1 MTDFY
6 LGIFKYE
13 DGKVLVSIQDV
24 EFCETFGDNFE
35 EAFEMAV
42 DALAGC
48 LAGGKNNVKPRSS
61 METLKKKF
69 PKADIIPVPVDLSII
84 KSYEKNKRINIII
97 SESLLKTVDDYKNR
111 SSMNRSELLSKSVV
125 QFMDNNPVD

>member
-1 MTDFY
+1 MKDFY
-6 LGIFKYE
+6 LGVFKYE
-13 DGKVLVSIQDV
+13 DGKVLVSVPDV
-24 EFCETFGDNFE
+24 EYCETFGDTFE

-48 LAGGKNNVKPRSS
+48 LAVGKNNVKPRSS

-69 PKADIIPVPVDLSII
+69 SKADIMPVPVDLNIV
-84 KSYEKNKRINIII
+84 KSYEKNKRINVVI

-125 QFMDNNPVD
+125 QFMENNPVD